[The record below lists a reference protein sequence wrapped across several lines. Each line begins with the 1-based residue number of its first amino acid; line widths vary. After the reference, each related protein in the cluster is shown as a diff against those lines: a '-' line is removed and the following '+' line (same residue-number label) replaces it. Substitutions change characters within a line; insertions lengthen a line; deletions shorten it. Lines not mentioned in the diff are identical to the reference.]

1 MRPAA
6 GGEYMLEM
14 CQQLQLNCCMRIWD
28 FPVPIKGNSFSL
40 DFFINSLSFLCSW
53 NKLVCLVTH
62 SETFQCNSFWMR
74 WSARLLGVTSLDKTV
89 HVRYSFQ
96 VLDATL
102 VLYDLTT
109 VDLLIYF
116 QAVWLQSSSVF

>member
-1 MRPAA
+1 M
-6 GGEYMLEM
+6 
-14 CQQLQLNCCMRIWD
+14 
-28 FPVPIKGNSFSL
+28 
-40 DFFINSLSFLCSW
+40 
-53 NKLVCLVTH
+53 CLVTH
-62 SETFQCNSFWMR
+62 SETFQRNSFWMR